1 MKNCRNVR
9 ISVYNLNQIQVKIM
23 IMIIKYFGEEVISQ
37 TFLAKELDK
46 TLSTINYNIK
56 KLKKK
61 GLIE

>member
-1 MKNCRNVR
+1 
-9 ISVYNLNQIQVKIM
+9 
-23 IMIIKYFGEEVISQ
+23 MIIKYFGDEVISQ

-56 KLKKK
+56 ELKRK